1 MDKKRKLTLIVFY
14 LLMVVFALDLT
25 KSFALM
31 QKNIESTVFPPQPT
45 VEEQIESMNTR
56 LSQIEILEFRKN
68 KMVTQEEE
76 KIKNSKIML
85 KILRQDLEKLEKERT
100 EIQKRKLVLK
110 IKE

>member
-1 MDKKRKLTLIVFY
+1 MDKKRRLTLLMFG

-31 QKNIESTVFPPQPT
+31 QKNIGSALFQPKPT

-68 KMVTQEEE
+68 KKIQTEEQ
-76 KIKNSKIML
+76 KIKDSKIML
-85 KILRQDLEKLEKERT
+85 KIF
-100 EIQKRKLVLK
+100 
-110 IKE
+110 